1 MRENRIGIGLLIIRL
16 VVGLLFIGHGS
27 QKLFGFFGGAG
38 LQGTGG
44 FFESI
49 GLSPGTLMAF
59 IAGAGELV
67 GGILL
72 VLGFITPLASAMI
85 LVIMLGAIVKVHAP
99 GGLWATQG
107 GIEYPLVL
115 LATVI
120 GIAFIGSGKYS
131 LDHYFFKKTKRVT
144 SNDQSLS

>member
-1 MRENRIGIGLLIIRL
+1 MRENRIGIGLLMIRL

-27 QKLFGFFGGAG
+27 QKLFGLFGGYG

-49 GLSPGTLMAF
+49 GLSPGTSMAF
-59 IAGAGELV
+59 IAGAGELI

-72 VLGFITPLASAMI
+72 VLGLVTPIASAMI
-85 LVIMLGAIVKVHAP
+85 SVIMLGAIVKVHAP
-99 GGLWATQG
+99 AGIWADQG
-107 GIEYPLVL
+107 GMEYPLVL
-115 LATVI
+115 IATVI

-131 LDHYFFKKTKRVT
+131 LDHHFFKKTKKVI
-144 SNDQSLS
+144 SND